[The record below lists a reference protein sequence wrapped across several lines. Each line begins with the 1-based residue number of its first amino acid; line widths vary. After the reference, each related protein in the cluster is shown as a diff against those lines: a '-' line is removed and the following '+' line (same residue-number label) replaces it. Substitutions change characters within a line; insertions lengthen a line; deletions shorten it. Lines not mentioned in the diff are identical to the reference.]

1 LNLLENLR
9 ERELEKEKELRKKK
23 LSAQREKEGRKKKK
37 KKVLSNPDRGQ
48 VAGGRQVACSRGAS
62 WRATCD
68 TSRDP
73 PNNIYIKIKIL
84 LF

>member
-9 ERELEKEKELRKKK
+9 ERELEKEKELMKKK
-23 LSAQREKEGRKKKK
+23 LSAQREKEERKKK

-48 VAGGRQVACSRGAS
+48 VAGGQQVACSRGAS

-68 TSRDP
+68 TSGAP
-73 PNNIYIKIKIL
+73 
-84 LF
+84 